1 MSKAAAPHPTQH
13 RTRAPTYT
21 AQCTGKSGEA
31 PGGSSC
37 QLISANIA
45 GRLLSE
51 ESTWHASTVA
61 KQMSTAL
68 PAHKHAEAQADSARW
83 PHPSDTGR
91 PSLGKRSTR
100 TARNAGGG
108 RSRMSHSVGVV
119 SNCWWMD
126 MPRITPVNM
135 SATPVVAVRAAAST
149 ASNWR
154 LSGLVLVSECEVS
167 DSPASGWSS

>member
-1 MSKAAAPHPTQH
+1 
-13 RTRAPTYT
+13 
-21 AQCTGKSGEA
+21 
-31 PGGSSC
+31 
-37 QLISANIA
+37 
-45 GRLLSE
+45 
-51 ESTWHASTVA
+51 
-61 KQMSTAL
+61 
-68 PAHKHAEAQADSARW
+68 
-83 PHPSDTGR
+83 
-91 PSLGKRSTR
+91 
-100 TARNAGGG
+100 
-108 RSRMSHSVGVV
+108 MSHSVGVV